1 MRGRQMRSF
10 DGATR
15 LPRYTVA
22 EAITLPR
29 IPWAEITTGMILVL
43 VAEAAEAGDRDLV
56 ARAKAALARRSRQG
70 HR

>member
-1 MRGRQMRSF
+1 
-10 DGATR
+10 
-15 LPRYTVA
+15 VA

-43 VAEAAEAGDRDLV
+43 VAEAAEAGDRELV